1 MEKVIMGNTGVE
13 VTRLCFGTLTMSPL
27 QAGIPVEEGI
37 PIIRAALERGVRF
50 IDTAQAYKSYP
61 YIAPALK
68 GYGEEVVIVS
78 KSGVAS
84 YEEMKAAVEE
94 CRRALNRDVIQFF
107 LLHNCN
113 SEEELKR
120 RQPALD
126 YLMEAKSKGIIMAA
140 GISTHTARMVEVA
153 LDHPELEIVMPIVN
167 QKNIGVLDGD
177 KYDMLDLVRRS
188 YTAGKGV
195 YAMKPL
201 AGGHLYDNA
210 EEPLRWL
217 IGQREVHSIA
227 LGMRRMA
234 ELEYNLAVFEGR
246 PVTDEMRAAVKQHR
260 KQIFVSYFCEGCG
273 KCVRACANKALA
285 IVNGKTVCDHEKCIL
300 CGYCRAACPKFA
312 IRLL

>member
-1 MEKVIMGNTGVE
+1 MEQVIMGKTGVA

-27 QAGIPVEEGI
+27 QAGIPVAEGT

-50 IDTAQAYKSYP
+50 IDTAQSYRSYP

-78 KSGVAS
+78 KSAQAG
-84 YEEMKAAVEE
+84 YEEMKEAVEE
-94 CRRALNRDVIQFF
+94 CRQALDRDVIPFF

-113 SEEELKR
+113 SEAELER
-120 RQPALD
+120 RRPALE
-126 YLMEAKSKGIIMAA
+126 YLLEAKDKGIIRAA
-140 GISTHTARMVEVA
+140 GISTHTAHMVEVA
-153 LDHPELEIVMPIVN
+153 LSRPELEIVMPIIN

-177 KYDMLDLVRRS
+177 QYDLLELVRRS
-188 YTAGKGV
+188 HAAGKGV

-210 EEPLRWL
+210 EEPLRWV

-234 ELEYNLAVFEGR
+234 ELDYNLAVFEGK
-246 PVTDEMRAAVKQHR
+246 PLTDAMRAAVKQHR
-260 KQIFVSYFCEGCG
+260 KEIFVSRFCEGCG
-273 KCVRACANKALA
+273 RCVKACANEAMAIIDGKAQ
-285 IVNGKTVCDHEKCIL
+285 CDHEKCIL

>member
-27 QAGIPVEEGI
+27 QAGIPVEEGT
-37 PIIRAALERGVRF
+37 PLIRAALEHGVRF
-50 IDTAQAYKSYP
+50 IDTAQSYRSYP
-61 YIAPALK
+61 YIAPALR

-78 KSGVAS
+78 KSGKAG
-84 YEEMKAAVEE
+84 YDEMKDAVEE
-94 CRRALNRDVIQFF
+94 CRRALDRDVIQFF

-113 SEEELKR
+113 SEAELER
-120 RQPALD
+120 RRPALE
-126 YLMEAKSKGIIMAA
+126 YLLEAKSRGIIRAA
-140 GISTHTARMVEVA
+140 GISTHTAHMVEVA
-153 LDHPELEIVMPIVN
+153 LDRPELEIVMPIIN

-177 KYDMLDLVRRS
+177 RYDMLDLVRRAHA
-188 YTAGKGV
+188 AGKGV

-210 EEPLRWL
+210 EEPLRWV
-217 IGQREVHSIA
+217 IERPEVHSIA
-227 LGMRRMA
+227 LGMRRLA

-246 PVTDEMRAAVKQHR
+246 PLTAELRAAVKQHC
-260 KQIFVSYFCEGCG
+260 KQIFVSAFCEGCG
-273 KCVRACANKALA
+273 RCVKACANEAMA
-285 IVNGKTVCDHEKCIL
+285 IVGGKAQCDHGKCIL